1 MSQTAIQIDP
11 VSTSSV
17 LKNMRLAIDEIK
29 LLRSIDTLNEQVRLS
44 HSIDFDPGRKR
55 YLISELRFL
64 NRRLQTLR
72 EKADSY

>member
-29 LLRSIDTLNEQVRLS
+29 LLRSIDTLKEQVRLS